1 MSDTEVQHKVTKVF
15 KNNVLKWVTIDDSIR
30 EYRAKM
36 KELTNEKKQYE
47 EYILNFLVEVEEKS
61 IAIDNGKLTRNVS
74 KSTAAL
80 KKENIHK
87 ALVEITGDS
96 NKAIAMTDHILNSRA
111 ITERVNLKRTRNRKN
126 KD

>member
-1 MSDTEVQHKVTKVF
+1 MSDSETDVQHKVTKQF
-15 KNNVLKWVTIDDSIR
+15 KNNVLKWVALDDAVR
-30 EYRAKM
+30 ELRSKV
-36 KELTNEKKQYE
+36 KEITKEKKQFE

-61 IAIDNGKLTRNVS
+61 IAIGDGKLTRNVS

-96 NKAIAMTDHILNSRA
+96 NKASAMTEHILNSRQV
-111 ITERVNLKRTRNRKN
+111 TERVNLKRTRNRK
-126 KD
+126 K

>member
-1 MSDTEVQHKVTKVF
+1 MSDSETDVQHKVTKQF
-15 KNNVLKWVTIDDSIR
+15 KNNVLKWVALDDAVRDLRS
-30 EYRAKM
+30 KV
-36 KELTNEKKQYE
+36 KEITKEKKQFE

-61 IAIDNGKLTRNVS
+61 IAIGDGKLTRNVS

-96 NKAIAMTDHILNSRA
+96 NKASAMTEHILNSRQV
-111 ITERVNLKRTRNRKN
+111 TERVNLKRTRNRK
-126 KD
+126 K